1 MDSNAVVVVRF
12 DPSLRNVHVEIEADD
27 VSESKKKKLVQK
39 LGKYLP
45 ADPELDRDVFLK
57 NCVASADKQVVQ
69 SDLIETYQDRDG
81 DTFEIRLS
89 RLGKNSDDARRFH
102 AAVETFSIFFIDGA
116 SNIDSEDSRWELLTI
131 WQKSPCTKLVGYMT
145 LYTFTNPTRL
155 QSPDSIRICQVI
167 ILPTF
172 QRRGHGRRLF
182 RATHELARKRNCYQ
196 VTVED
201 PAPGFARLRDREDMS
216 RICDLNILVLSDE
229 NASYEDICKPLSKEQ
244 LNDAVQKTRTTKEQ
258 VVRCFEA
265 LILARLDDENEQSRD
280 VMSYTYRP
288 LRIMIKRRLFD
299 TVETRDSEERKRVLQ
314 EMFMKLVEE
323 YRAMRPTKTSKKRV
337 LDKGSAVS
345 NAKRVCVREDSLLT
359 IGITTKQN

>member
-1 MDSNAVVVVRF
+1 
-12 DPSLRNVHVEIEADD
+12 VEIEADD

-172 QRRGHGRRLF
+172 
-182 RATHELARKRNCYQ
+182 
-196 VTVED
+196 
-201 PAPGFARLRDREDMS
+201 
-216 RICDLNILVLSDE
+216 
-229 NASYEDICKPLSKEQ
+229 
-244 LNDAVQKTRTTKEQ
+244 
-258 VVRCFEA
+258 
-265 LILARLDDENEQSRD
+265 
-280 VMSYTYRP
+280 
-288 LRIMIKRRLFD
+288 
-299 TVETRDSEERKRVLQ
+299 
-314 EMFMKLVEE
+314 
-323 YRAMRPTKTSKKRV
+323 
-337 LDKGSAVS
+337 
-345 NAKRVCVREDSLLT
+345 
-359 IGITTKQN
+359 